1 MELAW
6 GRRFAGRQAQT
17 ERAPPEPL
25 GVRSLTIAALVF
37 IGILVVA
44 AVASLVWSG
53 LDTRR
58 ATDEWLRATQGQ
70 ALVDAALVD
79 LLTFRRLSDL
89 RVATGDPRFEGERR
103 RSATELATD
112 LAGARTLAV
121 DPRERALLD
130 VASRQVGEY
139 LAQRRAVEAGTREL
153 QVIVTQT
160 SPYVDRVTR
169 TLESIRK
176 LHRDDIRAAY
186 SEIRGTIVRTDVIGA
201 GLALVL
207 LGAMVALLA
216 GAGRWIVAPV
226 LSLHRALE
234 AFRGGDLGAR
244 APERGTRE
252 VRDLAHAYNAMADT
266 LAAQREGQLTYLA
279 GVAHDLR
286 NPLGAMKMGLSL
298 IQCRE
303 ADGSGRRAL
312 SLLDRQV
319 DRMSRMVGD
328 LLDATRIEAGRLS
341 LREEVLDLRERARD
355 AIELHAPTFP
365 RHRIV
370 LDEPKRPVVICGDP
384 GRIDQVLNNLL
395 TNALKYSREGSRV
408 DVRIR
413 ARAPHAVLEVEDR
426 GIGMSPEQLRDL
438 FAPFRRHAPAV
449 APGAGLGLSITRRIV
464 EAHGGRIEVQSL
476 VGVGSTFRVTLPL
489 AEHVEDECGGR
500 PDRG

>member
-6 GRRFAGRQAQT
+6 GRRFAGRQEQT

-25 GVRSLTIAALVF
+25 SVRSLTIAASVF
-37 IGILVVA
+37 IVILVVA

-89 RVATGDPRFEGERR
+89 WVVTGDPRVEGERR
-103 RSATELATD
+103 RAATELATD

-130 VASRQVGEY
+130 LASQGVADY
-139 LAQRRAVEAGTREL
+139 LAHLRAVEASTHDL
-153 QVIVTQT
+153 QVIVTRT
-160 SPYVDRVTR
+160 SPYVDRVAR
-169 TLESIRK
+169 TLEAIRA

-201 GLALVL
+201 GLALLL

-234 AFRGGDLGAR
+234 AFRGGELGAR
-244 APERGTRE
+244 APERGARE

-298 IQCRE
+298 IQCHE
-303 ADGSGRRAL
+303 ADASGRRAL
-312 SLLDRQV
+312 QLLDRQV

-341 LREEVLDLRERARD
+341 LREEVLDLRERARE
-355 AIELHAPTFP
+355 AIELHAPSFP
-365 RHRIV
+365 HHRIV
-370 LDEPKRPVVICGDP
+370 LDEPESPVVVCGDP

-413 ARAPHAVLEVEDR
+413 VRAPAAVLEVEDR

-464 EAHGGRIEVQSL
+464 EGHGGRIEVRSQ